1 MMLTWHSIPNIPFFY
16 LAYRAWSH
24 WRAIKGSQHVQFLT
38 KYKVLSVSPSPVLD
52 AIYATP
58 TLPATKP
65 LPDAAAD
72 DFPPGDPEKPAEDP
86 EDPPE
91 NEGPEPNE
99 KILLTP
105 EIGKRLSEALEH
117 PEIEVEIE
125 RALWQIE
132 HEKSAQKA
140 TNGGGGAKS

>member
-1 MMLTWHSIPNIPFFY
+1 MLTWRSIPNIPFFY

-38 KYKVLSVSPSPVLD
+38 KSNLLTVSPSPVLD

-58 TLPATKP
+58 TLPATERP
-65 LPDAAAD
+65 PDAAAD
-72 DFPPGDPEKPAEDP
+72 DPPPEGPEKPASNP
-86 EDPPE
+86 EDPAE
-91 NEGPEPNE
+91 NEGPEPGE
-99 KILLTP
+99 KVLLTP

-132 HEKSAQKA
+132 HEKSAKKDA
-140 TNGGGGAKS
+140 RDGGSAKS

>member
-1 MMLTWHSIPNIPFFY
+1 MLTCRSIPNIPFFY

-38 KYKVLSVSPSPVLD
+38 KYNLLSISPSPVLD

-65 LPDAAAD
+65 PPDAAAD
-72 DFPPGDPEKPAEDP
+72 DPPSEGPEKPAEEP
-86 EDPPE
+86 EEPAE
-91 NEGPEPNE
+91 NEGSKPNE

-125 RALWQIE
+125 RALWQVE
-132 HEKSAQKA
+132 HEKIAQRTA
-140 TNGGGGAKS
+140 RGGGGTKN